1 MSKETFQL
9 LQRMDMAKVDV
20 QLALQCAPVLAGLK
34 VSNLFTVIYGE
45 QAMDLHKAL
54 AGTGISVSLL
64 SDWNRRY
71 TYLLFRRELLI
82 EYLRCPA
89 VKEQLQAYG
98 YDGMEL
104 DEQLTLLRE
113 RYQRYQE
120 RKEEFPHELGYFL
133 GYPLED
139 VVGFIRHNGENY
151 KCMGYWKVYS
161 RPTEKQQIFAAYD
174 KAKEE
179 AIRFVSAGNR
189 IANLLAV

>member
-45 QAMDLHKAL
+45 QDMDLHKAL

-71 TYLLFRRELLI
+71 TYLLFRRESLI
-82 EYLRCPA
+82 EYLRGPA
-89 VKEQLQAYG
+89 VKEQLQTYG
-98 YDGMEL
+98 YDSMEL
-104 DEQLTLLRE
+104 EEQLTLLRE

-120 RKEEFPHELGYFL
+120 SGGEFPHELGYFL
-133 GYPLED
+133 GYPPED
-139 VVGFIRHNGENY
+139 VMGFIRHNGENY

-179 AIRFVSAGNR
+179 AIRLVSAGNR